1 VTGDP
6 VSLLGLDSQPRF
18 ARRSASAEAGAIES
32 LNPATGAALG
42 AVRLDR
48 RDALDR
54 EVAGATESFRAWREV
69 PAPQRGLVVRA
80 VGEELRAHKETL
92 ARLIAM
98 EVGKILPEAR
108 GEVQEVI
115 DIADYA
121 CGLSRQLGGPTLP
134 SERPGH
140 RMFEQWHPLGPI
152 GVITAFNFP
161 CAVWG
166 WNAMIGAIC
175 GDVMLWK
182 PSLLAPLTAMACN
195 SIADRVATEM
205 GHPGVF
211 RLIIGTDDEIGEPL
225 IADRRLPLISATGSC
240 RMGRRVGEVVAGRLG
255 RSLLEL
261 GGNNAA
267 IVDETA
273 DLDLALK
280 ACVFAAAGTAGQRCT
295 TLRRL
300 ILHETIAD
308 DFLARMAAAYRTIRI
323 GDPLEEGVL
332 VGPVIGQG
340 AVDAYQSAIERARE
354 QGGEVV
360 VGGEVVRPAGA
371 DGRPLGGWF
380 VAPTIIR
387 AFSGG
392 LPVAREETFAPI
404 VYASTYRH
412 LDDAIAQQNG
422 VDQGLS
428 SALFT
433 SDLRASERFLSAA
446 GSDCGIANVN
456 IGTSGAEI
464 GGAFGGEK
472 DTGGGRE
479 SGSDAW
485 KAYMRRQTCSINSSR
500 ELTLAQGIRF
510 E

>member
-1 VTGDP
+1 
-6 VSLLGLDSQPRF
+6 
-18 ARRSASAEAGAIES
+18 AI
-32 LNPATGAALG
+32 
-42 AVRLDR
+42 
-48 RDALDR
+48 
-54 EVAGATESFRAWREV
+54 
-69 PAPQRGLVVRA
+69 
-80 VGEELRAHKETL
+80 GEELRAHKDAL
-92 ARLIAM
+92 GRLIAM

-152 GVITAFNFP
+152 GVITVFNFP

-182 PSLLAPLTAMACN
+182 PSLLAPLTALACN
-195 SIADRVATEM
+195 TIADRVATDM

-211 RLIIGTDDEIGEPL
+211 RLIIGTDEEIGEPM

-240 RMGRRVGEVVAGRLG
+240 RMGRRVGEVVAARLG

-280 ACVFAAAGTAGQRCT
+280 ACVFAAVGTAGQRCT

-300 ILHETIAD
+300 YLHESIAD
-308 DFLARMAAAYRTIRI
+308 DFLARMASAYRTIRI
-323 GDPLEEGVL
+323 DDPLQDGVL

-340 AVDAYQSAIERARE
+340 AIDAFLSAIERARE
-354 QGGEVV
+354 QGGEVL
-360 VGGEVVRPAGA
+360 VGGKVARPAGP

-380 VAPTIIR
+380 GVPTTIR
-387 AFSGG
+387 CLAGG
-392 LPVAREETFAPI
+392 L
-404 VYASTYRH
+404 
-412 LDDAIAQQNG
+412 DG
-422 VDQGLS
+422 VLG
-428 SALFT
+428 
-433 SDLRASERFLSAA
+433 
-446 GSDCGIANVN
+446 
-456 IGTSGAEI
+456 
-464 GGAFGGEK
+464 
-472 DTGGGRE
+472 
-479 SGSDAW
+479 
-485 KAYMRRQTCSINSSR
+485 
-500 ELTLAQGIRF
+500 
-510 E
+510 